1 MPAFSALDGV
11 DRCSIAARPAFI
23 AAPARDVA
31 SLVGCSYAGPM
42 SRLAAPENALIVV
55 VRDAQVLVLEVESI
69 PRLPTVCEVGSWLT
83 TDRAPELVGRFESSD
98 VYALA
103 ADENEFTN
111 DRLRFVPVR
120 SLFGTL
126 EAKLLDIVG
135 RSLSIAEFEVTHRF
149 CGRCGSVTEPI
160 PGERGKRCA
169 RCGFTFYP
177 RIAPAVITLIEHE
190 NRLLLARS
198 ARFKTGLFSAVAGFV
213 EIGESLEQAAAREV
227 REEVGVE
234 IRDLRYFG
242 SQPWP
247 FGRSLMIG
255 YFARYA
261 GGEIQVDGTE
271 IVEARWFDL
280 EHLPLL
286 PPPLSIARQLIDAF
300 IAQQ

>member
-1 MPAFSALDGV
+1 M
-11 DRCSIAARPAFI
+11 AA
-23 AAPARDVA
+23 
-31 SLVGCSYAGPM
+31 LVGCGYAERM
-42 SRLAAPENALIVV
+42 STLAAPENALIVV
-55 VRDAQVLVLEVESI
+55 VRETQVLVHEAESV
-69 PRLPTVCEVGSWLT
+69 PRLPTVREVGSWLSS
-83 TDRAPELVGRFESSD
+83 DRAPELVGHFESSE

-103 ADENEFTN
+103 ADESEFTN
-111 DRLRFVPVR
+111 DRLRFAPVR
-120 SLFGTL
+120 SLFGIL
-126 EAKLLDIVG
+126 EAGLLDIVG
-135 RSLSIAEFEVTHRF
+135 RALSIVEFEVTHRF
-149 CGRCGSVTEPI
+149 CGRCGSTTEPI
-160 PGERGKRCA
+160 AGERGKRCG

-190 NRLLLARS
+190 SRLLLARS

-213 EIGESLEQAAAREV
+213 ELGESLEQAAAREV

-234 IRDLRYFG
+234 ISDLRYFG

-271 IVEARWFDL
+271 IVEAHWFDL

-286 PPPLSIARQLIDAF
+286 PPPVSIARKLIDTF
-300 IAQQ
+300 IARHSR